1 MFARQF
7 GPVLICLC
15 LIQPSLVVPLLLT
28 LPVVASEDMIKQNL
42 WAGASMFVGGEVCLA
57 ILQIILRIEKNGNK

>member
-42 WAGASMFVGGEVCLA
+42 WAGASMFVGEYVCGRGSLFGDFTNNFA
-57 ILQIILRIEKNGNK
+57 N